1 MSLGDTRIQIKDLWQ
16 IVYDAQT
23 AGIEAL
29 TTEHTCA
36 EVDLAARTFIEDKRL
51 GKYFK
56 HRLGHSIGLE
66 GHERYTSHLINK
78 NSL

>member
-1 MSLGDTRIQIKDLWQ
+1 LGDTRIQLKDLWQ

-66 GHERYTSHLINK
+66 GHERYTSHLIKN